1 MNPNHQELGWLKNK
15 TRLQRRENAATLTD
29 GQVQKLITTIT
40 QHPHYTKIEPE
51 INELIKLRDKA
62 LIGTNWTWFKRGNE
76 ILHLRL
82 GDITVTEQEVMISL
96 LIEKKNKTYK
106 ICPNCTEKKNSKKAK
121 FCKVCGANLANTL
134 QTETSKKTSRKV
146 KTKNSKYLF
155 CQPLLEWLKQLDR
168 LKLEPEAW
176 LFPRYH
182 YFSKAFLFYAENPLT
197 IQRYDQI
204 LQRLDP
210 TMTSALFRYGGAE
223 KYLRLGYTP
232 FELKEIGD
240 WESSKMPELYADKK
254 GLTTSQKKFAEDLR

>member
-1 MNPNHQELGWLKNK
+1 MNLNYGEHGWLKNK
-15 TRLQRRENAATLTD
+15 DRLQRRENASTLTD
-29 GQVQKLITTIT
+29 NQVQKLIDTIDAL
-40 QHPHYTKIEPE
+40 PHYTKLDPE
-51 INELIKLRDKA
+51 IDAVIRSRDKA
-62 LIGTNWTWFKRGNE
+62 LIATNWTWFKRGNE

-82 GDITVTEQEVMISL
+82 GDMTVTNEQVMISL

-106 ICPNCTEKKNSKKAK
+106 ICPSCAEKKNSKEAK
-121 FCKVCGANLANTL
+121 FCKVCGADITNTL
-134 QTETSKKTSRKV
+134 ETETGKKTHRRV
-146 KTKNSKYLF
+146 KTKSSQFSF
-155 CQPLLEWLKQLDR
+155 CKPILEWQRQLEK
-168 LKLEPEAW
+168 LKLEPTAW
-176 LFPRYH
+176 MFPRYH
-182 YFSKAFLFYAENPLT
+182 YFSKGFLFYAPAPLT

-254 GLTTSQKKFAEDLR
+254 GLTISQKKFADDLR